1 MSRRSTEPVDL
12 RSLPAQTGVERPTAQ
27 RWRAQHLLEAPHRL
41 CFFWA
46 GVMWALSAAWW
57 AVQLLALW
65 LGADWPWQVAPAV
78 AHGLLFAMGSM
89 PLFIAGF
96 VFTAGPRWL
105 HRPPVSAHSLRWPVW
120 LYALGWV
127 LAVAGFQRSGGLA
140 ACGLAIVTSAWAALT
155 LRVLRLRDGSDV
167 ADRRHVTG
175 IAAACLAIVACL
187 AASSLALVAGHPEWL
202 RSTLRIGLWSVVS
215 IFLIASHRMLPFIG
229 TGSSSRLDAR
239 WPDWPLWLVISTPLV
254 QVVAA
259 VLDPWQPA
267 SMAWSALQA
276 AMLVFVAIVCL
287 LWALRWRRQAALKQ
301 PLVAMLYVAFLWWDA
316 SLWLGAAS
324 HWPWMSASRSAALD
338 IAHLHALALGF
349 LGGTLL
355 VMVSRVSSARSGR
368 PQAIDKAAWLL
379 YGTLQVTVVLRLT
392 SALWTHAPA
401 LLLPLAACA
410 WMGVAGLWA
419 ARHGRWLG
427 RPRVDGRPG

>member
-1 MSRRSTEPVDL
+1 MSRRSREPVEL
-12 RSLPAQTGVERPTAQ
+12 RSVPAQAGVQQPTAQ

-65 LGADWPWQVAPAV
+65 LGADWPWQVAPSV

-105 HRPPVSAHSLRWPVW
+105 RRPPVSAHSLRWPVW

-127 LAVAGFQRSGGLA
+127 LAVVGFQRGDGLA

-167 ADRRHVTG
+167 ADRHHVTG

-187 AASSLALVAGHPEWL
+187 AASSLALMAGHPEWL

-215 IFLIASHRMLPFIG
+215 IFLIVSHRMLPFIG
-229 TGSSSRLDAR
+229 TGASSRPDAR
-239 WPDWPLWLVISTPLV
+239 WPDWPLWLVISAPLGR
-254 QVVAA
+254 VVAA
-259 VLDPWQPA
+259 ILDPWHPA
-267 SMAWSALQA
+267 STAWSAVQV
-276 AMLVFVAIVCL
+276 AMLAFVAIVCL

-301 PLVAMLYVAFLWWDA
+301 PLVAMLYVAFLWWDV

-324 HWPWMSASRSAALD
+324 HWPWMSGGRSAALD
-338 IAHLHALALGF
+338 IAHLHALAIGF

-368 PQAIDKAAWLL
+368 PQAIDTAAWFL
-379 YGTLQVTVVLRLT
+379 YGTLQATVVLRLT
-392 SALWTHAPA
+392 SALWTRAPA

-410 WMGVAGLWA
+410 WMGVAGFWA